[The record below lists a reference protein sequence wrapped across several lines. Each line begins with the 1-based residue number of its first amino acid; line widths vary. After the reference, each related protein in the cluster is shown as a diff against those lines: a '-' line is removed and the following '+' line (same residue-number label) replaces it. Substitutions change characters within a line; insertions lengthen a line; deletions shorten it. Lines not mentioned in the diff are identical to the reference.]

1 MGARRPVYAAGMAVS
16 LELFTEPARRA
27 VTLAREEARELRSD
41 AVDPRHILLGLL
53 HESDG
58 IAARALEANGV
69 FLPAAR
75 ARVGGGAGAVGDAA
89 PPFSESTKQML
100 AGALRDAARRG
111 DGRLGT
117 EHLLLAVV
125 GAEEGAV
132 LVTDL
137 GADPEALRA
146 EVSWIL
152 ALRPESPPAADE
164 VPQLLHALD
173 IAIEHLVA
181 RNELGAA
188 GELRTK
194 QRRVTKLLREI
205 REDLRALD
213 AHEQP

>member
-75 ARVGGGAGAVGDAA
+75 ARVGGGAGAVRDAA

-111 DGRLGT
+111 YGRLGT

-173 IAIEHLVA
+173 VAIEHLVA

-213 AHEQP
+213 ADEQP

>member
-69 FLPAAR
+69 FLPAA
-75 ARVGGGAGAVGDAA
+75 
-89 PPFSESTKQML
+89 
-100 AGALRDAARRG
+100 
-111 DGRLGT
+111 
-117 EHLLLAVV
+117 H
-125 GAEEGAV
+125 
-132 LVTDL
+132 
-137 GADPEALRA
+137 
-146 EVSWIL
+146 
-152 ALRPESPPAADE
+152 E

-173 IAIEHLVA
+173 VAIEHLVA
-181 RNELGAA
+181 RNELAAA

-194 QRRVTKLLREI
+194 QRRVTKLRREI

-213 AHEQP
+213 ADEQP